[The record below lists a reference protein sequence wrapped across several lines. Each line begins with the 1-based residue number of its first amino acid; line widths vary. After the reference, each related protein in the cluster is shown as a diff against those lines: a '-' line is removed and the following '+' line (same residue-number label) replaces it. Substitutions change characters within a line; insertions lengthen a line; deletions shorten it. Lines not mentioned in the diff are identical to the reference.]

1 MQARHPLNC
10 EETNSYTVTIA
21 AVSCAGQL
29 SERWHDNHDNRDD
42 HDDYDGDEGCNGYHN
57 EDDEDG
63 EDQHKD
69 FPGPSSN
76 IVGSSSKPE

>member
-1 MQARHPLNC
+1 MRNHQETLRLNTKGKRLLIYY
-10 EETNSYTVTIA
+10 E
-21 AVSCAGQL
+21 
-29 SERWHDNHDNRDD
+29 D
-42 HDDYDGDEGCNGYHN
+42 DDYDGDDGDEGCNGYHN

-63 EDQHKD
+63 KDQHKD